1 MKGKIFLILL
11 LSLLLSGAMQ
21 TGALAPER
29 EKVLSKMIANWLAN
43 WHYSGKKIDD
53 DFSVKSL
60 AQYDEIPRQRQ
71 EFPGP
76 GRPGNAQRLRNQGGR
91 RIAAGRLLPAAPG
104 PAAAAAARAAG
115 AGLCP
120 RDPGQAFRLLRGRA
134 DRARLRQAR
143 NQPRPA
149 PAARLVAAVAEI
161 PHPDPVHQ
169 PAEDR
174 PPRRRTAR

>member
-60 AQYDEIPRQRQ
+60 AQYDEIPR
-71 EFPGP
+71 
-76 GRPGNAQRLRNQGGR
+76 
-91 RIAAGRLLPAAPG
+91 
-104 PAAAAAARAAG
+104 
-115 AGLCP
+115 
-120 RDPGQAFRLLRGRA
+120 
-134 DRARLRQAR
+134 
-143 NQPRPA
+143 
-149 PAARLVAAVAEI
+149 
-161 PHPDPVHQ
+161 
-169 PAEDR
+169 
-174 PPRRRTAR
+174 